1 MNLSMRIFI
10 IASLAFL
17 TSCTVLSPKAE
28 YIPENGQLPNAMI
41 GKPYFFKISILGGRV
56 FGGRDRKAG
65 IVEPSDTGIA
75 VRNCDLPAS
84 VIAPETVDPK
94 DHNCVEVYGTPTQ
107 AGIVKIHLE
116 SGMYGS
122 MIAPASDFNKDYT
135 LKIVAN

>member
-1 MNLSMRIFI
+1 MILSMRILI
-10 IASLAFL
+10 IASLVFL

-28 YIPENGQLPNAMI
+28 YIPENEQLPNATI
-41 GKPYFFKISILGGRV
+41 GQPYFFKVSILGGRV
-56 FGGRDRKAG
+56 FGGRDKKAG
-65 IVEPSDTGIA
+65 VVEPSDTGIA

-122 MIAPASDFNKDYT
+122 MIAPASYFSKDYK
-135 LKIVAN
+135 LNVLAN